1 MDTGIPAKVPID
13 FKHKMIDSYEIL
25 EIVGGV
31 CFIEEVPFR
40 GCNCTD
46 AAGREF
52 AYKEVI
58 KMLGEDHDTH
68 DIIAITCNALQK
80 SPKTGEFGMKFLKLP
95 ISIMLMSRQTPVIR

>member
-1 MDTGIPAKVPID
+1 MDTGIPAKVTID
-13 FKHKMIDSYEIL
+13 FKHKMIDSYKIL
-25 EIVGGV
+25 EIVGKV

-58 KMLGEDHDTH
+58 KMLGEDHDTY
-68 DIIAITCNALQK
+68 DIIAITFNASQK
-80 SPKTGEFGMKFLKLP
+80 NPKTEEFGMKFLKLL
-95 ISIMLMSRQTPVIR
+95 ISIMLMSRQTPAIR